1 MNKDYY
7 EELMDK
13 YYTWKELVIDLIR
26 DKLDNY
32 KDVSTYGCDL
42 AYTLFEGE
50 NVDGSMTYSTYWS
63 IELIRKYWDDFADI
77 YQEYVDSTGSTLNPF
92 DSAESFVVVML
103 LEEAQN
109 ILSESQFISDNWN
122 NKITLDT
129 KTINKINKD
138 LDNLVE

>member
-32 KDVSTYGCDL
+32 KDTSNYGCDL

-63 IELIRKYWDDFADI
+63 VELIRKYWDDFADI
-77 YQEYVDSTGSTLNPF
+77 YQEFVDNTGSSLNPF
-92 DSAESFVVVML
+92 DSDESFVVVML

-109 ILSESQFISDNWN
+109 ILSQCKTIDDNWN
-122 NKITLDT
+122 DKFTLDE
-129 KTINKINKD
+129 KTIKKINTS
-138 LDNLVE
+138 